1 MQEEKQEEIQEE
13 VQFQEEAQDQEEAQ
27 VEEAQDQEEAQVQE
41 EHREGHRAKKQV
53 RKEGVDPIKEEL
65 SRLEGSDEKLKYCIQ
80 MMKDALS
87 QKGAP
92 SFRLFWDVRKHC
104 MELFKEEKLLPGL
117 RAQAWIEFTELTDE
131 ARRLKEL
138 LDEQSDFMV
147 DQINLAIDA
156 LEKEVVQLD
165 EYVSRSELLD
175 LPDLSHFISREPQPP
190 FAELQ
195 KKLDILNRFA
205 SQINQM
211 RKELIKTDMRIRK
224 KNQFFERLS
233 KAGDV
238 IFPIRKDLIKELSEL
253 FMKDVENFVQ
263 THFSGNFH
271 LPFYALREGIKS
283 FQSMAKL
290 LTLNTKAFTD
300 TRKKLSE
307 SWDIIKK
314 MEKERKKEL
323 NERHDLF
330 QENATKLKERI
341 ESLAQGYTAGEIAS
355 EQAQEILR
363 EIQQQMRDEELGRE
377 EVRVLKASLYA
388 IREKIN
394 EKLDEQRQ
402 YRDAAERE
410 KQEERQNQIDQIIQ
424 AIETTINE
432 IASITPEALQTAIRL
447 YHDQLKA
454 LSRKKSEEKELL
466 RYIDPLNEL
475 LIEKREQGL
484 LLLSDDQRQNLY
496 NLKQVLQE
504 RHQRRL
510 EYKQEFEE
518 SRKFAGSSGL
528 DFVQAMEARDRLHA
542 ARERLDLIDQSIAE
556 LDEQI
561 DEIKKGIG

>member
-1 MQEEKQEEIQEE
+1 MQEEKQEEIQT
-13 VQFQEEAQDQEEAQ
+13 QEEIQAQEESQDQDEHP
-27 VEEAQDQEEAQVQE
+27 QEEYK
-41 EHREGHRAKKQV
+41 AKKQV

-65 SRLEGSDEKLKYCIQ
+65 SRIEGSDEKLKYCIQ
-80 MMKDALS
+80 TMKDALS

-117 RAQAWIEFTELTDE
+117 RAQAWVEFTELTDE

-165 EYVSRSELLD
+165 EYVSRSELLE
-175 LPDLSHFISREPQPP
+175 LPDLTHFISRDPQPP
-190 FAELQ
+190 YAELQ
-195 KKLDILNRFA
+195 RKLDILNRFA

-253 FMKDVENFVQ
+253 FMKDVETFVQ
-263 THFSGNFH
+263 THFNGTFH

-330 QENATKLKERI
+330 QENATRIKEKI
-341 ESLAQGYTAGEIAS
+341 DSLSVAYTAGEMAS
-355 EQAQEILR
+355 EQAQELLR
-363 EIQQQMRDEELGRE
+363 EIQQQMRDEELGRD
-377 EVRVLKASLYA
+377 EVRVLKASLFA

-402 YRDAAERE
+402 HRDAAERE
-410 KQEERQNQIDQIIQ
+410 KQEERQNQIDQIVQ
-424 AIETTINE
+424 AIEATINDVAL
-432 IASITPEALQTAIRL
+432 ISPEALQSSIRL
-447 YHDQLKA
+447 YQDQLKSLA
-454 LSRKKSEEKELL
+454 RKKSEEKELL
-466 RYIDPLNEL
+466 RHVDPLNEL
-475 LIEKREQGL
+475 LIEKREQAL

-504 RHQRRL
+504 RHQRRQ

-542 ARERLDLIDQSIAE
+542 ARERLELIDQSIAE